1 MSNLRGASSMSGMA
15 SKELK
20 REEKPIPGLDELKRQ
35 AERIGFG
42 PEIKDLVND
51 IEELR
56 DQVRRK
62 NLELA
67 LLEVAAMESRDEN
80 VTDLREQLFTT
91 VKLIHG
97 EEIEEILND
106 DNIMDRFGDFNG
118 FHVSPRN
125 VTSSSPTEKEEL
137 KNNMLTR
144 LRRNWDNYKEL
155 RKEVKLTK
163 KNWKRNTPEDE
174 DGYDEPMSSP
184 GW

>member
-1 MSNLRGASSMSGMA
+1 MSAGMA

-20 REEKPIPGLDELKRQ
+20 REETPIPGVDELKRQ

-42 PEIKDLVND
+42 PEIKDLVDD

-56 DQVRRK
+56 DQVRKK
-62 NLELA
+62 NLELS

-106 DNIMDRFGDFNG
+106 DNIMDRFGGFNG

-125 VTSSSPTEKEEL
+125 ATSSPTEKEEL
-137 KNNMLTR
+137 KNNMLAR

-163 KNWKRNTPEDE
+163 KNWKRNKTEDE
-174 DGYDEPMSSP
+174 FMDRDDDDISMSDS